1 MSDKKSKYYYDYT
14 RNMSDEQIK
23 KNKDCNVICN
33 NPNCKCEEKPFDTDK
48 WKKSLRNLNKSKFET
63 IKDKLKGYAY
73 WLTFLN

>member
-23 KNKDCNVICN
+23 NKNCNVICN
-33 NPNCKCEEKPFDTDK
+33 NPNCKCETKPFDTNK
-48 WKKSLRNLNKSKFET
+48 WKESLRNLNKSKFET

-73 WLTFLN
+73 WLTL